1 MGLHHIFR
9 KLRQVGPIT
18 IGTGLDRQGRMSY
31 IAACGAS
38 DCGWSNAYETAAAAN
53 VAAEGHRCRVR

>member
-1 MGLHHIFR
+1 MPLHLIFR

-18 IGTGLDRQGRMSY
+18 IGTGQDRDGHMTY
-31 IAACGAS
+31 IAACGAER
-38 DCGWSNAYETAAAAN
+38 CGWSGEYATVAAAN